1 MAVKNRQEG
10 SPQATQA
17 PDVVYAPGGY
27 DVLLINR
34 QGRVVHVDGPGQT
47 ESDSGPVG
55 KTLASVLAGRFP
67 AGAARDC
74 KQALTGRSVSSTIES
89 LDDGRRW
96 SLSATPVMSASGDVV
111 AAVVVLR
118 DASEPGRSVSASRGP
133 WTVTRAAVEPEVV
146 ARSGT
151 VLLPASGIATP
162 LPDAAPVARR
172 AMLHRL
178 ADSSTTLVALRA
190 PAGYGKTTLLR
201 QWAAADRRPFAWVD
215 VVDADNDADVLISSI
230 AAAIS
235 TAPSPDGPGS
245 APGRIGFDV
254 AEVLA
259 AAAKTPFVLVLDGAD
274 ALSSPGALEL
284 VERLV
289 EHLPAPS
296 QIAIASRRELD
307 LPAGR
312 FVAEQRMTS
321 YGASELAMSAAE
333 ARAFF
338 EACGIE
344 LESAAVEALVRQ
356 AEGWPMALRLE
367 AMALLRDGGFDALL
381 EAGGREELISAYL
394 RDEFLR
400 GLEEDDLHMLRSTAP
415 LGELSGDLCDAV
427 LETTGSAK
435 ALLQLAGGGALLF
448 PLDHTGERYH
458 VHGLFQDMLAAEL
471 GRNDPDTAA
480 AVYSRA
486 GEWWQETGDWR
497 RAVRFARAGG
507 DSERAGAMILAQI
520 PGTIFTRDE
529 ELDGLVADFTVS
541 RVRANPTLALAKAW
555 TTLMDPRQETAMW
568 CNIAAHGLETMS
580 TSAGNDVT
588 IAMHLLRAM
597 LAEGGCAQMGEDAA
611 MAEAMAHP
619 AGAWSGLAA
628 HVEGVAAYLAGDT
641 EQSTARL
648 EDARRL
654 GPVLA
659 PAARALIAAQL
670 ALNAAERNDG
680 DAARA
685 LSQEADAALAEA
697 GLEDDPGLALVDA
710 VSALT
715 RLHAGNESAARM
727 RHRAAVDKLYSEPS
741 ALSWMSAIVRV
752 VLARTALQLGDGP
765 GARTLLLEARMA
777 WRPGLADAEALQ
789 THLETLRTTL
799 DAFPAVTVDNKA
811 GHLTPA
817 ELRVLRLLPTHLS
830 FRQIGEQLFL
840 SRHTVKTE
848 AISTYRKLGVT
859 SRSEAV
865 ARASELGLL

>member
-1 MAVKNRQEG
+1 VKDCKR
-10 SPQATQA
+10 A
-17 PDVVYAPGGY
+17 
-27 DVLLINR
+27 
-34 QGRVVHVDGPGQT
+34 
-47 ESDSGPVG
+47 
-55 KTLASVLAGRFP
+55 LAGH
-67 AGAARDC
+67 
-74 KQALTGRSVSSTIES
+74 SVSSTVES
-89 LDDGRRW
+89 LDDGSRW
-96 SLSATPVMSASGDVV
+96 SLSATPVTADSGEVV

-118 DASEPGRSVSASRGP
+118 DASSDVVESGGGASASNGR
-133 WTVTRAAVEPEVV
+133 WTVKHAAPAAEVV

-151 VLLPASGIATP
+151 VLLPPAGTVV
-162 LPDAAPVARR
+162 LPDVPPVARR

-178 ADSSTTLVALRA
+178 ADSATTFVALRA

-215 VVDADNDADVLISSI
+215 VAAADNDTDVLISSI
-230 AAAIS
+230 AAAVS
-235 TAPSPDGPGS
+235 TAPSPDNGS

-259 AAAKTPFVLVLDGAD
+259 AAAETPFVLVLDGAD
-274 ALSSPGALEL
+274 ALTSPGALEL

-289 EHLPAPS
+289 QQLPAQS

-321 YGASELAMSAAE
+321 YAPRDLAMSAAE

-338 EACGIE
+338 EGCGIE
-344 LESAAVEALVRQ
+344 LEGADIEALVRQ
-356 AEGWPMALRLE
+356 AEGWPMALRLQ
-367 AMALLRDGGFDALL
+367 ALALLRDGGVEPLL
-381 EAGGREELISAYL
+381 EAGGREELIAAYL
-394 RDEFLR
+394 RDEFMR
-400 GLEEDDLHMLRSTAP
+400 GLEEDDLQMLQAAAP

-427 LETTGSAK
+427 LETTGSAG
-435 ALLQLAGGGALLF
+435 ALLRLAREGALLF

-458 VHGLFQDMLAAEL
+458 VHGLLQDMLAAEL
-471 GRNDPDTAA
+471 GRGDPEAAA

-486 GEWWQETGDWR
+486 GEWWRDEGDWR

-507 DSERAGAMILAQI
+507 DSDRAGAMILARV
-520 PGTIFTRDE
+520 PDTIFTRDE
-529 ELDGLVADFTVS
+529 ELDGLVADFTVH

-568 CNIAAHGLETMS
+568 CHVAEHRLET
-580 TSAGNDVT
+580 TSAAPGGDVPM
-588 IAMHLLRAM
+588 ALHLLRAM
-597 LAEGGCAQMGEDAA
+597 LAEAGCAQMREDAA
-611 MAEAMAHP
+611 QGQALAPP
-619 AGAWSGLAA
+619 AGAWSGVAA
-628 HVEGVAAYLAGDT
+628 YLEGVAAYLAGDADH
-641 EQSTARL
+641 STARL
-648 EDARRL
+648 EEARRL
-654 GPVLA
+654 GPLLA

-670 ALNAAERNDG
+670 ALNASERSDG
-680 DAARA
+680 EAARE

-697 GLEDDPGLALVDA
+697 GLEDDPGLAIVDA

-727 RHRAAVDKLYSEPS
+727 RHRAAVDKVTSEPS
-741 ALSWMSAIVRV
+741 ALPWMSAIVRV
-752 VLARTALQLGDGP
+752 TLARTALQLGDGP
-765 GARTLLLEARMA
+765 GARTFLLEARMA
-777 WRPGLADAEALQ
+777 WRPGLADADALQ

-865 ARASELGLL
+865 ARAGELGLL